1 MREGLWNGPLDFP
14 YPGMGHRV
22 AGGALSQI
30 NRKQMSHCIVSD
42 LYSELFPTV
51 QLFRFLN
58 MFPQLFFI
66 SDTRST
72 GVIDYSLSFS
82 QNLCESSDSRVAH
95 SRVRESQVAYSRA
108 LTSYFKINSEH
119 VFPKNT

>member
-1 MREGLWNGPLDFP
+1 MGHLTFP

-72 GVIDYSLSFS
+72 GVIDYSLSFRT
-82 QNLCESSDSRVAH
+82 LVIAKTCLEVLIPGWPIPGY
-95 SRVRESQVAYSRA
+95 E
-108 LTSYFKINSEH
+108 K
-119 VFPKNT
+119 